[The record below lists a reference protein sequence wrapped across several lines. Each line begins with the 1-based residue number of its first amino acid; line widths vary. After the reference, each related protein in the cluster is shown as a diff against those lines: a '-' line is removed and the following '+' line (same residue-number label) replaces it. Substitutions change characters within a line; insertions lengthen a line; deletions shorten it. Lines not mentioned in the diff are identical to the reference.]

1 MPKFEHPDRCFRTDQ
16 HLPNTNMC
24 VGGASITSS
33 PRPPPQNMCNSETWP
48 MLPTW
53 GPPLSLMAPCVCT
66 CVYVCVSE
74 AANGS
79 MPPSGID
86 QQKRCSLSPPPI
98 TGTAGSR
105 GIDRIAGGA
114 QQQNGEANLSKLGVI
129 FRLFLASVFMV
140 MVRVCTLCIPNRL
153 SSLRGPIDPV
163 WLTSF
168 AAERVCM
175 SCVERV
181 IADRASACTCVHI
194 QTERATNS
202 EQRDN

>member
-1 MPKFEHPDRCFRTDQ
+1 MAYVAYLGSTFEPDGS
-16 HLPNTNMC
+16 
-24 VGGASITSS
+24 V
-33 PRPPPQNMCNSETWP
+33 
-48 MLPTW
+48 
-53 GPPLSLMAPCVCT
+53 
-66 CVYVCVSE
+66 CVYVCVCVCIRGRQRVHATLGNRST
-74 AANGS
+74 
-79 MPPSGID
+79 
-86 QQKRCSLSPPPI
+86 KTVFLVPPPI